1 MLSFCAQTVGG
12 ATPLCVLSAARQ
24 WKIYL
29 VQKSDSNRP
38 ALPYAR
44 KEKQVKRRILCST
57 ALLVAYLIVTCHGS
71 SEAGPAELFR
81 HHFIA
86 TDIPMTTDTQWGFGT
101 PVLADFDRDG
111 DLDFAVSVRDEK
123 MFWYENRGTDNWVRH
138 EVGDM
143 PVGQLGAAALDVD
156 HDGWTD
162 IVTGG
167 YWFRNL
173 GAGGGGRFR
182 RLRYDP
188 AIAAEV
194 HDVVVADVDGDGRPE
209 VVIGGDQYGC
219 AWYKIPANPTGESR
233 WPKHMVTL
241 APLKQKDRIHGGLSP
256 GGVKDLDGDG
266 DADIV
271 MTDRWLENRGGG
283 TEWVEHKLPFG
294 KRGPYGLSSRAWI
307 ADINQDG
314 HNDIVMTDSDQQE
327 SRAAW
332 LESDGKRPPTFKI
345 HWLPNSVPGVRGSF
359 HSLAVADFD
368 GDGDLDI
375 LTAEQEDLLP
385 KGSQPRWFL
394 WENTDGR
401 GVKFVQRVIFNGRLG
416 GHDIIVGDIDGDGDL
431 DVVSKIWKRW
441 PGNANGDRFHADW
454 FENLRIKK

>member
-1 MLSFCAQTVGG
+1 M
-12 ATPLCVLSAARQ
+12 
-24 WKIYL
+24 
-29 VQKSDSNRP
+29 
-38 ALPYAR
+38 
-44 KEKQVKRRILCST
+44 KRRILCSS
-57 ALLVAYLIVTCHGS
+57 ALLVAFFMVGCRTRS
-71 SEAGPAELFR
+71 KAGPVRLFR

-86 TDIPMTTDTQWGFGT
+86 TDIPMAPQTQWGFGT

-111 DLDFAVSVRDEK
+111 DLDFAVSVRDQK
-123 MFWYENRGTDNWVRH
+123 MFWYENRGADNWVRH
-138 EVGDM
+138 EAGEM
-143 PVGQLGAAALDVD
+143 PVGQLGAAAFDVD

-162 IVTGG
+162 IVIGG

-173 GAGGGGRFR
+173 GADGDGHFR
-182 RLRYDP
+182 RYQYDP

-209 VVIGGDQYGC
+209 VVMGGENYGC
-219 AWYKIPANPTGESR
+219 AWYKIPARPTVNAP
-233 WPKHMVTL
+233 WPKHIVTL
-241 APLKQKDRIHGGLSP
+241 AMLKQKDHIHSGPYP

-271 MTDRWLENRGGG
+271 LTDRWMENRGGG
-283 TEWVEHKLPFG
+283 TDWVEHKLPFG
-294 KRGPYGLSSRAWI
+294 KSGPYGLSSRAWI
-307 ADINQDG
+307 VDMNRDG
-314 HNDIVMTDSDQQE
+314 HNDIVMTDSDQEE

-332 LESDGKRPPTFKI
+332 LENDGKSPPAFKV
-345 HWLPNSVPGVRGSF
+345 HWLPDSVPGVRGSF

-368 GDGDLDI
+368 GDGDLDV

-394 WENTDGR
+394 WENVDGR
-401 GVKFVQRVIFNGRLG
+401 GAHFVEHVIFDGRLG

-441 PGNANGDRFHADW
+441 PGNANGGRFHADW
-454 FENLRIKK
+454 FENLRIEK